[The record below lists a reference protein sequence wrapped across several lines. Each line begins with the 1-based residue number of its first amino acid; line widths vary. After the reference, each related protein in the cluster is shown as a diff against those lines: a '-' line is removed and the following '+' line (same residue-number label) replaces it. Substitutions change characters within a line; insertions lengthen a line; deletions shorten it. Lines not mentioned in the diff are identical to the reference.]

1 VASFL
6 SKTLLIDWREG
17 ERYFATKLVD
27 YDIASNSL
35 NWQNTVFDN
44 LPYVKIFN
52 PWTHSKE
59 HDPDATYIKRWVPEL
74 RDVEVRDIHGWGKKW
89 INYEEVYV
97 RPIVDYAE
105 QREKAMRVY

>member
-1 VASFL
+1 MLVASFL
-6 SKTLLIDWREG
+6 SKTLLINWREG

-52 PWTHSKE
+52 PWTHSNE

-74 RDVEVRDIHGWGKKW
+74 RDVAVKEIHRPDGNRG
-89 INYEEVYV
+89 EYV
-97 RPIVDYAE
+97 RPIVDYVE
-105 QREKAMRVY
+105 MREKALKIY

>member
-1 VASFL
+1 M
-6 SKTLLIDWREG
+6 LIDWREG

-35 NWQNTVFDN
+35 NWMTTVFDN

-59 HDPDATYIKRWVPEL
+59 HDPDAVYIKRWVPEL
-74 RDVEVRDIHGWGKKW
+74 RDVPVKDIHRPDGNRGD
-89 INYEEVYV
+89 YV

-105 QREKAMRVY
+105 RREKAMDVY